1 MHFSAPFRGTFQFS
15 LTVLVHYRFWVIFS
29 LRSYFLLIFNAH
41 YQGHLLWYL
50 PDPIPF
56 RLRGYHPLCQNFPG
70 HFNYVLGSLCKSV
83 YTTSLLSYHNRFSLG
98 CYLFV
103 RHYLGN
109 LYWFLFHVV
118 LRCFNSDGSTSATY
132 VTEYVNIRFSFGHP
146 GIISRVRL
154 PRAYRSL
161 PRPSSLL
168 KPSNPSITV
177 FTPAITATIYTR
189 HMHDD
194 HCRTSAVVGYILL
207 TSFSWCNASMAMQ
220 RLCAFRNSF

>member
-1 MHFSAPFRGTFQFS
+1 MLELSRS
-15 LTVLVHYRFWVIFS
+15 LQLCSRIII
-29 LRSYFLLIFNAH
+29 SY
-41 YQGHLLWYL
+41 
-50 PDPIPF
+50 
-56 RLRGYHPLCQNFPG
+56 QN
-70 HFNYVLGSLCKSV
+70 
-83 YTTSLLSYHNRFSLG
+83 TTSLLSYHNRFSLG
-98 CYLFV
+98 CFRFV

-109 LYWFLFHVV
+109 LNWFLFLVV
-118 LRCFNSDGSTSATY
+118 LRCFNSDGSTSATI

-194 HCRTSAVVGYILL
+194 HCGTCALSA
-207 TSFSWCNASMAMQ
+207 TSFLHHFHDVMHRWWCKDYV
-220 RLCAFRNSF
+220 FP

>member
-1 MHFSAPFRGTFQFS
+1 MHFSPPFRGTFQLS

-56 RLRGYHPLCQNFPG
+56 RLRGYHPLCQNFPD

-98 CYLFV
+98 CFLFV

-109 LYWFLFHVV
+109 LYWFLFLVV
-118 LRCFNSDGSTSATY
+118 LRCFNSDGSTSATI

-146 GIISRVRL
+146 GIVSRVRL
-154 PRAYRSL
+154 PQAYRSL

-177 FTPAITATIYTR
+177 FTPAITATIYTT
-189 HMHDD
+189 MHDD
-194 HCRTSAVVGYILL
+194 HCGTSAVVRYILHA
-207 TSFSWCNASMAMQ
+207 SFSWCIASMVM
-220 RLCAFRNSF
+220 